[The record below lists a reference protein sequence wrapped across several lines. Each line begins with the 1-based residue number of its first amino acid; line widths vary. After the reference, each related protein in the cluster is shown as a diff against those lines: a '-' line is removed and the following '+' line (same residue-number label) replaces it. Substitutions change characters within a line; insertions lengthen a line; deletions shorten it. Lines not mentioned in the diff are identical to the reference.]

1 MTEKELYQAN
11 VEAQLRDWLAEIG
24 KLKDKISQAGVK
36 GRSDDRQLQALSRN
50 LEEIERK
57 LAQVV
62 QADEKRWEALKAEL
76 DEALVSWRHNY
87 EQAQVQMLETDE

>member
-24 KLKDKISQAGVK
+24 KLKDKFSQAGIK
-36 GRSDDRQLQALSRN
+36 GQNDDRPLQALTRN

-62 QADEKRWEALKAEL
+62 QADEKQWEALKAEL

-87 EQAQVQMLETDE
+87 EQAQMEILKTDE

>member
-11 VEAQLRDWLAEIG
+11 IEAQLKDWLAGIG
-24 KLKDKISQAGVK
+24 KLKDKFSQAGAK
-36 GRSDDRQLQALSRN
+36 GRSDEQLQVLSRN

-62 QADEKRWEALKAEL
+62 QADEKQWEGLKADL

-87 EQAQVQMLETDE
+87 EQVHVEILKTDA